1 MTYQRF
7 DIEIEETTLRKG
19 MNMKKALGALAL
31 TLASANAAAL
41 PGLDLWAGGYT
52 WATGYNGSVQATAS
66 GQPFD
71 LNLDSTLG
79 LKDSDNTVIW
89 AAFEHPIPMIP
100 NVQIKKTDL
109 QTSGAGMLTQ
119 DFSFGGETYP
129 ANVELN
135 SNINLNHTD
144 FTAYW
149 GLPLPIVTI
158 DFGLNV
164 RKFDG
169 EFMINDGTAVI
180 DAPIPMLF
188 GRVGASL
195 PLTGL
200 EVMAEANYIGFKNTN
215 HMDYQ
220 VVVRYTLPVVPVLD
234 INLEAGYRAFELNI
248 DPTDFDGSEDDLN
261 ADIDMSG
268 VFLGVSFHL

>member
-1 MTYQRF
+1 MEFIINNTSSY
-7 DIEIEETTLRKG
+7 LG
-19 MNMKKALGALAL
+19 MKKMKRTATAIALAL
-31 TLASANAAAL
+31 ASSSAMAL

-52 WATGYNGSVQATAS
+52 WNTKYEGGVSATSA
-66 GQPFD
+66 GQPV
-71 LNLDSTLG
+71 NLMLDDTLG

-89 AAFEHPIPMIP
+89 AAFEHPIPVIP
-100 NVQIKKTDL
+100 NIQIKKTDL
-109 QTSGAGMLTQ
+109 ETSGTGAFTQ
-119 DFSFGGETYP
+119 SFTFGNETFSASET
-129 ANVELN
+129 LN
-135 SNINLNHTD
+135 TDISLNHTD
-144 FTAYW
+144 ITAYY
-149 GLPLPIVTI
+149 GLPLPLVTI

-169 EFMINDGTAVI
+169 ELAINTGVSEL

-200 EVMAEANYIGFKNTN
+200 EVMAEANYIGYKDTS

-220 VVVRYTLPVVPVLD
+220 VLLRYTLPVVPVLD
-234 INLEAGYRAFELNI
+234 INLEAGYRNFSLDI
-248 DPTDFDGSEDDLN
+248 DPTDFDGDENDLM

-268 VFLGVSFHL
+268 IFLGVSLHL

>member
-1 MTYQRF
+1 
-7 DIEIEETTLRKG
+7 
-19 MNMKKALGALAL
+19 MKKAISALAL

-52 WATGYNGSVQATAS
+52 WATEYSGSVQASAS

-89 AAFEHPIPMIP
+89 AAFEHPIPLVP
-100 NVQIKKTDL
+100 NIQVKKTDL
-109 QTSGAGMLTQ
+109 QTTGNGTLSNTFTFAGQ
-119 DFSFGGETYP
+119 SYP
-129 ANVELN
+129 ADVNLN
-135 SNINLNHTD
+135 SNITLNHTD

-149 GLPLPIVTI
+149 GLPLPLITI
-158 DFGLNV
+158 DYGINI
-164 RKFDG
+164 RKFEGDL
-169 EFMINDGTAVI
+169 MINDGTAVI
-180 DAPIPMLF
+180 DAPVPMLF

-200 EVMAEANYIGFKNTN
+200 QVMAEANYIGIKNTN

-248 DPTDFDGSEDDLN
+248 DPTDFDGDENDLN

-268 VFLGVSFHL
+268 IFLGVSLHL